1 MFRKHIVTLNDDSTV
16 AADDNSR
23 AGNVRWGLIAM
34 LLGAPLPVILL
45 AFLFM
50 NARGCQ

>member
-1 MFRKHIVTLNDDSTV
+1 MFRKTETPTEDTPEIGTVDDRT
-16 AADDNSR
+16 
-23 AGNVRWGLIAM
+23 GNVRWGLIAM
-34 LLGAPLPVILL
+34 LLGAPLPVVLL

>member
-1 MFRKHIVTLNDDSTV
+1 MFLKSKPAVVNERS
-16 AADDNSR
+16 
-23 AGNVRWGLIAM
+23 GNMRWGLIAM

-50 NARGCQ
+50 RGCQ